1 MFVISLCDGMFPLS
15 RSLDN
20 LEGEEEERRL
30 FYVAVTRAKDEL
42 FLTYPLFRATGGD
55 AGGFQRPSRFVGEIP
70 KTHYQELSLRHHGA
84 DW

>member
-1 MFVISLCDGMFPLS
+1 MFVIGLCDGMFPLA

-42 FLTYPLFRATGGD
+42 YLSYPMFRMMGGD
-55 AGGFQRPSRFVGEIP
+55 AGGFQRASRFVVEVP
-70 KTHYQELSLRHHGA
+70 KAHYQELSLRHRTS
-84 DW
+84 W